1 LSCAITEGATLGN
14 MVGPA
19 VYLALALLLLAFS
32 FAVFRLVVR
41 RDYRD
46 LGRLRSRASLLQ
58 LLVFGAYFAFP
69 YLFNPPEWPWFWMLN
84 GSSSLAW
91 QIAGLALICIGFLIA
106 VATMAWFG
114 IRRALGVHLVG
125 LITRGPYK
133 ISRNPQILGGYLLVL
148 GTALQ
153 RPSVYSVG
161 WALMFAVIGH
171 WMVVVE
177 EEHLAATY
185 GQQYQAYCRDVPRYL
200 FNLGRRSRS
209 PT

>member
-1 LSCAITEGATLGN
+1 LNCAIMEGATLGN

-19 VYLALALLLLAFS
+19 VYLALALLLLVFS

-41 RDYRD
+41 RDYRK
-46 LGRLRSRASLLQ
+46 LGRLGSLASLLQ

-69 YLFNPPEWPWFWMLN
+69 YLFNPPEWPWFWMLS
-84 GSSSLAW
+84 GSSALAW
-91 QIAGLALICIGFLIA
+91 QIAGLALICIGFL
-106 VATMAWFG
+106 VAFGTMAWFG

-125 LITRGPYK
+125 LMTRGPYK

-161 WALMFAVIGH
+161 WALMFAVIGR

-177 EEHLAATY
+177 EEHLARMY

-200 FNLGRRSRS
+200 FNLAPRSRS
-209 PT
+209 PA